1 MESAIREYLGV
12 LNEHI
17 DIMGL
22 GTEQRVWVMTCAD
35 HPLVNKT
42 NGVNVNLK
50 NGVHVHLPDVCCD
63 RRKLIEIRQDAIDIC
78 RFFEN
83 ASNDFDDI
91 FDLAVYKVKN
101 ITKVSNSFKCYALY
115 T

>member
-1 MESAIREYLGV
+1 
-12 LNEHI
+12 
-17 DIMGL
+17 
-22 GTEQRVWVMTCAD
+22 MTCAD
-35 HPLVNKT
+35 HPLVNNR
-42 NGVNVNLK
+42 NGVDVNFK
-50 NGVHVHLPDVCCD
+50 NGVHVHLPDLCCD

-101 ITKVSNSFKCYALY
+101 ITKVSNTFKGNELY